1 MKFKYLI
8 GIVAVI
14 ALTAPVLGIQERC
27 CCIDDH
33 GGPPPD
39 TSEGEQ
45 IGRVAGYTAFA
56 LFLDDGG
63 YSLDQTTIETIE
75 GWNADYQETEYDP
88 RQVEA
93 SAIREWLDARHEMA
107 TDLDPCPGCGGH
119 HATMA
124 TWEAER
130 NAKIADLHE
139 LDAEIDAEWAE
150 LADAIRDL
158 VSDEDYTD
166 FLDAH

>member
-88 RQVEA
+88 RQAEA
-93 SAIREWLDARHEMA
+93 NDIREWLDARHVMDGDC
-107 TDLDPCPGCGGH
+107 TCGDY

-124 TWEAER
+124 TWKAER
-130 NAKIADLHE
+130 DAKIANLHE

-150 LADAIRDL
+150 LADAIRAL